1 MSFFFCKDVLK
12 LKSPIFKKIYFREA
26 IMTSKLLKKGDF
38 IIAFAVL
45 CSALL
50 SFFMF
55 GATVGG
61 ETVTITENGKTVYS
75 GSLYVNRTVTL
86 KANTVRIKN
95 GGVTMV
101 SADCKNQI
109 CVKTGEIRKKGE
121 SIVCLPEKVTAEIK

>member
-1 MSFFFCKDVLK
+1 
-12 LKSPIFKKIYFREA
+12 
-26 IMTSKLLKKGDF
+26 MTSKLLKKGDF

-50 SFFMF
+50 SFFVF

-95 GGVTMV
+95 GGVTMF